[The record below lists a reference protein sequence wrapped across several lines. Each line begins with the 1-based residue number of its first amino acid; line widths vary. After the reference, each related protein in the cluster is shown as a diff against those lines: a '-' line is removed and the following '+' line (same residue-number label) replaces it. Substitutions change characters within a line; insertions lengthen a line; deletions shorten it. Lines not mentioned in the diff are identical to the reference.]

1 MPRSWRPD
9 ECGQT
14 EPIPALVAVAA
25 VCLGVSL
32 YAGYAANALPGT
44 SDRAV
49 EETTLDTVWTDLGD
63 DGLYDPNADALET
76 LSSETLPDGYHVRVT
91 ISVEDV
97 RGEQRI
103 VDRVRID
110 AHGDDDP
117 GLPPDGARTASRSI
131 PVIDEEL
138 PGDVDVGTLSVEV
151 WE

>member
-1 MPRSWRPD
+1 MQRWSRPD
-9 ECGQT
+9 DRGQT

-32 YAGYAANALPGT
+32 YAGYAADVLPGT

-49 EETTLDTVWTDLGD
+49 EETTLDTVWTELGE
-63 DGLYDPNADALET
+63 DGLYDPNADAVET
-76 LSSETLPDGYHVRVT
+76 LSRETLPDGYHVRVT
-91 ISVEDV
+91 VAVEDAQ
-97 RGEQRI
+97 GDQRV

-110 AHGDDDP
+110 AHGDGDP
-117 GLPPDGARTASRSI
+117 GSPSEDVRTASRSI
-131 PVIDEEL
+131 PVVDQEL